1 MTWRQWCR
9 AFIEFI
15 PICSIL
21 CRSRIHKK
29 CLNPIYFHVD
39 LYYTI
44 TDVKYIPTGKSVFTP
59 KIKLLHLTPLQ
70 NFWNHIFN
78 PDKLLGILFAVISWK
93 LTVRKDCSYW
103 FILLNHA
110 KNTLPEVSF
119 VSLAKFQE
127 QSLLH

>member
-1 MTWRQWCR
+1 MTRRQWCR
-9 AFIEFI
+9 AFINFI
-15 PICSIL
+15 PVCSIL

-39 LYYTI
+39 FHYTI
-44 TDVKYIPTGKSVFTP
+44 TDVKYIPVGKSVLTP
-59 KIKLLHLTPLQ
+59 KIKLLDLTPLQ

-78 PDKLLGILFAVISWK
+78 PDKLLGTLFAAISWK

-103 FILLNHA
+103 IILLNHA
-110 KNTLPEVSF
+110 KNTVPEVSF
-119 VSLAKFQE
+119 VSLAQFQE